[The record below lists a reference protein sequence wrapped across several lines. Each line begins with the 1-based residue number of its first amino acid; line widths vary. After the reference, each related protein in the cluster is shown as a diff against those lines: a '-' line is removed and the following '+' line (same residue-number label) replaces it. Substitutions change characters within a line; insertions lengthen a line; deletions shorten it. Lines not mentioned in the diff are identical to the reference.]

1 MATLRATVRIDRP
14 ADAVWAVVSDAG
26 SISSWFTGI
35 TASRLEG
42 AVRTIELGPGME
54 LVEDVVTNDPDLR
67 RFQYAITKAPFPI
80 DRHLGTV
87 DVLDVDGSTLVVY
100 STEIAPDDLAA
111 VMGPSVEGGL
121 AGLKEFCEK
130 Q

>member
-1 MATLRATVRIDRP
+1 MASLRATARIDRSA
-14 ADAVWAVVSDAG
+14 ADVWSVVTDAAT
-26 SISSWFTGI
+26 ISSWFSGI
-35 TASRLEG
+35 TASRVDG
-42 AVRTIELGPGME
+42 AVRTIELGPGVE
-54 LVEDVVTNDPDLR
+54 LVEDVVTNDGELR

-87 DVLDVDGSTLVVY
+87 DVLDVDGSALVVY
-100 STEIAPDDLAA
+100 STEITPDELAA
-111 VMGPSVEGGL
+111 VMGPSIEDGL